1 MPINNQAIA
10 SLTASLVS
18 FWGLVAIAQIKSPV
32 LAVPAPQILAQAT
45 TRTAINRPIL
55 KVGSQGMAVS
65 ELQAAL
71 KLLGYYADA
80 VDGVYSESTAIAVSR
95 FQQAAG
101 LNPDGIVSPE
111 TWERLFPPTPT
122 ASSNVVAT
130 NSATDAKPTP
140 APISPSPTR
149 STSNSVDLP
158 VLRLGMRGAAV
169 TKLQQRL
176 QAIGLLKDAV
186 DGVFGSNTEDAVEA
200 AQRRYGLNPDGVVGS
215 ATWKNL
221 LR

>member
-1 MPINNQAIA
+1 MPINNQVRG
-10 SLTASLVS
+10 SLTVSLVS
-18 FWGLVAIAQIKSPV
+18 FCGLLAIAQIESSV
-32 LAVPAPQILAQAT
+32 LAVPVPPQVT

-55 KVGSQGMAVS
+55 KAGSQGMAVS

-122 ASSNVVAT
+122 AATNAVAT
-130 NSATDAKPTP
+130 NSATDAKPTT
-140 APISPSPTR
+140 ASVSPSPTLSA
-149 STSNSVDLP
+149 STSVDLP

-186 DGVFGSNTEDAVEA
+186 DGVFGSKTEDAVEA
-200 AQRRYGLNPDGVVGS
+200 AQRRYGLSPDGVVGS